1 MSWVL
6 WTILL
11 SFGCI
16 FIVFLMS
23 CFWIAKDADEKLISS
38 APLNIKHE
46 TLKENTHVGMDTRFH
61 TAEIAGSNSESPNME
76 IETLS

>member
-1 MSWVL
+1 M
-6 WTILL
+6 LL

-23 CFWIAKDADEKLISS
+23 CFWIAKDADEKVDQFGP
-38 APLNIKHE
+38 PLNIKHE
-46 TLKENTHVGMDTRFH
+46 MLKENTHVGMETRFH
-61 TAEIAGSNSESPNME
+61 TAKIAGSSSASPNME